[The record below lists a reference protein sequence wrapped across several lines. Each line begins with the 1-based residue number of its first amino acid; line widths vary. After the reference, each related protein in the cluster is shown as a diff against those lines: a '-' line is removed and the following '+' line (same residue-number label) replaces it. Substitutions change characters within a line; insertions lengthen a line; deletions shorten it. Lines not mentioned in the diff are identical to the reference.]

1 LPFKS
6 RITEYFRVDRELIIV
21 FLLVSITG
29 ILFFFVSNQRA
40 FLNFFYLPVLVGAY
54 FFGRRYATQSAF
66 FSVLLI
72 MIIASAYPSTF
83 SFSSDNEFYKWLDII
98 TWAGFLVITG
108 YCMGFLYEKKENAN
122 REIRQTYRG
131 IIEMLSLIID
141 SADRQTQSHSYRVS
155 IISEMIARQMMNHEE
170 EVERIRVAALLHDLG
185 KLGVSNEVLS
195 KIGTLS
201 AEEKEHIKVH
211 AKFGADLLEPVGG
224 RMLQILP
231 LIMYHHERYDGS
243 GYQKMKGEAIPL
255 GARIIAVADVYDS
268 LISDRSYRQGLPP
281 FQAKEEIVNNSG
293 GHFDPGVVQAFLT
306 ILPKLDTEFP
316 LIPQGFHM

>member
-6 RITEYFRVDRELIIV
+6 RVAEYFKVDRELIIV

-54 FFGRRYATQSAF
+54 FFGRRYATQSAL

-72 MIIASAYPSTF
+72 MIIAFAYPATF
-83 SFSSDNEFYKWLDII
+83 SFSSDTEFYKWLDII

-108 YCMGFLYEKKENAN
+108 YCMGFLYEKKEKAN

-155 IISEMIARQMMNHEE
+155 VISEMIAREMMNNEE

-185 KLGVSNEVLS
+185 KLGVSNEVLG
-195 KIGTLS
+195 KIGKLS
-201 AEEKEHIKVH
+201 AEEKEHIKAH

-231 LIMYHHERYDGS
+231 LIMYHHERHDGS

-281 FQAKEEIVNNSG
+281 FQAREEIINNSG
-293 GHFDPGVVQAFLT
+293 GHFDPEVVKAFLT
-306 ILPKLDTEFP
+306 ILPKLDTESPF
-316 LIPQGFHM
+316 IPQGFRA

>member
-1 LPFKS
+1 MAVQSRVSDYFK
-6 RITEYFRVDRELIIV
+6 VDRELIIV

-29 ILFFFVSNQRA
+29 IVFFFVSNQRA

-54 FFGRRYATQSAF
+54 FFGRRYATQAAF
-66 FSVLLI
+66 FSVLMI
-72 MIIASAYPSTF
+72 MIIAAAYPATF
-83 SFSSDNEFYKWLDII
+83 IFSSDNEFYKWLDII

-108 YCMGFLYEKKENAN
+108 YCMGFLYEKKEKATQ
-122 REIRQTYRG
+122 EIRQTYRG

-155 IISEMIARQMMNHEE
+155 IISEMIAREMKNQDE

-185 KLGVSNEVLS
+185 KLGVSNEVLG
-195 KIGTLS
+195 KIEALS
-201 AEEKEHIKVH
+201 SEEKEQIKVH
-211 AKFGADLLEPVGG
+211 ARFGAELLEPVGG

-281 FQAKEEIVNNSG
+281 FQARQEIVNNSG
-293 GHFDPGVVQAFLT
+293 SHFDPDVVKAFLT

-316 LIPQGFHM
+316 LIPQGFHV